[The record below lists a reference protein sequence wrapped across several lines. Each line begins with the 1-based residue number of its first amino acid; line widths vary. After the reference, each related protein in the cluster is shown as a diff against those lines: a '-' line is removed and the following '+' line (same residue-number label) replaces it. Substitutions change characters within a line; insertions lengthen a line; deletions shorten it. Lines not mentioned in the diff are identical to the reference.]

1 MFFTMKRIIIFIMVL
16 SILMVTS
23 CTKENAANADPSQS
37 GDLSSADTSSVKNA
51 FDTSDELRGVWISY
65 GEMGSTFEGDFY
77 KNVDKMLDNIKNLGF
92 NTAFVHM
99 RAFCDAFYPSEIFPW
114 SVYISGEQGVSP
126 GFDPLEYI
134 IKSAKKRN
142 IEIHAWLNPY
152 RVSYSTESPYSLSEN
167 NPVRKYM
174 TDNPYSSFAIGYD
187 GGLYLNPAN
196 DDANKLIVD
205 GVKEIIENY
214 EVDGIHFDDYF
225 YPTMKESFDMSDYLD
240 YTSNCK
246 NPLSLADWRRE
257 NVNQMLKTVYDEI
270 KKKDKSISFGIS
282 PAGNNQLNYNELYA
296 DVGAWVKG
304 GYVDYII
311 PQLYFGYDFSIE
323 RLQYDNLVYEWS
335 KYKSD
340 VTLYAGLGAY
350 KIGNATGTEK
360 DEWSSGCI
368 MEKMINYSRGY
379 KYSGFVIFSY
389 SSLFSSDELNTEE
402 RNRIF
407 NLIGDN

>member
-1 MFFTMKRIIIFIMVL
+1 MKRILILIMVSTIFL
-16 SILMVTS
+16 STS
-23 CTKENAANADPSQS
+23 CSNKSISSTDLSQS
-37 GDLSSADTSSVKNA
+37 NGLQSDDTSSVKNV

-65 GEMGSTFEGDFY
+65 GEMGSAFNGDFY
-77 KNVDKMLDNIKNLGF
+77 KNIDEMLDNIKNLGF

-114 SVYISGEQGVSP
+114 SAYISGEQGVSP

-152 RVSYSTESPYSLSEN
+152 RVSYSTESPYSLSEK

-174 TDNPYSSFAIGYD
+174 TDNPYSTFAVGYD

-225 YPTMKESFDMSDYLD
+225 YPTMNESFDMSDYLD
-240 YTSNCK
+240 YTTKSE
-246 NPLSLADWRRE
+246 NPLPLADWRRE

-270 KKKDKSISFGIS
+270 KKKDKNISFGIS

-296 DVGAWVKG
+296 DVGAWIKG

-389 SSLFSSDELNTEE
+389 ASLFSDDELNTEE
-402 RNRIF
+402 RNRIHA
-407 NLIGDN
+407 LIGDN

>member
-1 MFFTMKRIIIFIMVL
+1 MKRIVIFIMVL
-16 SILMVTS
+16 SIFLFTS
-23 CTKENAANADPSQS
+23 CSKEMTANTDLSQS
-37 GDLSSADTSSVKNA
+37 SGSQNEGTSSVKDA
-51 FDTSDELRGVWISY
+51 YDTSDELRGVWISY
-65 GEMGSTFEGDFY
+65 GEMGSAFKGDFY
-77 KNVDKMLDNIKNLGF
+77 KNIDGMLDNIKNLGF

-99 RAFCDAFYPSEIFPW
+99 RAFCDSFYPSDIFPW
-114 SVYISGEQGVSP
+114 SAYISGEQGVSP

-134 IKSAKKRN
+134 VKAAKKRD

-152 RVSYSTESPYSLSEN
+152 RVSYSTESPYSLSEKS
-167 NPVRKYM
+167 PVRKYM
-174 TDNPYSSFAIGYD
+174 TDNPYSTFAVGYD

-196 DDANKLIVD
+196 DDANKLIVN

-214 EVDGIHFDDYF
+214 DVDGIHFDDYF
-225 YPTMKESFDMSDYLD
+225 YPTMKESFDMSDYLN
-240 YTSNCK
+240 YTTNCEK
-246 NPLSLADWRRE
+246 PLSLADWRRE

-296 DVGAWVKG
+296 DVGTWVKG

-335 KYKSD
+335 KYKND
-340 VTLYAGLGAY
+340 VTIYAGLGAY
-350 KIGNATGTEK
+350 KIGNATGSEK

-389 SSLFSSDELNTEE
+389 TSLFSDDELNTEE